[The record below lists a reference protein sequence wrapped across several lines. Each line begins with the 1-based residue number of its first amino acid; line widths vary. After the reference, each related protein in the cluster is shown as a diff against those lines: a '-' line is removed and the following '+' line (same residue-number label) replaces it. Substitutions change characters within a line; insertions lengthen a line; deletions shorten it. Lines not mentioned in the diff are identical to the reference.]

1 MKLTGCDARPRVF
14 IEPNR
19 DGVSCVWK
27 SHPAARGEF
36 AATPGAALDAALAT
50 IGHEAAVI
58 IFGPC
63 VPP

>member
-19 DGVSCVWK
+19 DGQSCTWK
-27 SHPAARGEF
+27 RHPAARGEF
-36 AATPGAALDAALAT
+36 AATAGAALDAALAT
-50 IGHEAAVI
+50 IGREPAVI
-58 IFGPC
+58 IYGPC